1 MNLSEAFK
9 QLDCLNE
16 DVFEVSDKGIEEL
29 KDFRDSDDSDD
40 TIEVIDPEAEN
51 KEEIKDSYV
60 GKIICQCNVCKS
72 LVYFDKDNI
81 QIDEENGTVNA
92 DDECPFCFTNSGYS
106 IVGEVAPYSDY
117 QVEATDEDGNNVD
130 VEVEVDGKKVSTNES
145 MQIKRGKKQVKRF
158 NEGIGA
164 SDFDYF
170 VHVTDELDDFDELY
184 NAMDN
189 AGIGNDWDG
198 DADSGF
204 AFQSVQEARNAVEQL
219 KSIGYNAEYHYD
231 PHEDDYD
238 DMDESYV
245 NESIDLS
252 VTDYEGILKF
262 VTKGVQ
268 VDGKIHRSFGTGDLE
283 IDIIPDD
290 DSINK
295 VISAAES
302 IGFNEVDRVI
312 NDGPMQGDSWVVLTK
327 QSREGRCLLGI
338 VFNAD
343 HDYAFVDAGYDED
356 EDYEYF
362 NESKSIKESIRI
374 KRGKKQVKRF
384 NEGIGASDFNYF
396 VHVTDELDDFDEL
409 YDAMDNAGIGNDWD
423 GDADSGFAFQS
434 AQEARNAVEQLK
446 SIGYNAEYHYD
457 PHEDDYDDMD
467 ESCVNESLENVK
479 LDTGDQEIEIT
490 ARDEKPT
497 LGKDEMIA
505 SLDGDTKAEITSNDD
520 EDSETEEKDEKLS
533 LGKRKNESVRGN
545 KMRKNCSESLDSIKL
560 DDGNQKIEIKTKE
573 KEDLPKDSMMV
584 PPSDDTLEDIL
595 SDEEIDEEPMPEDG
609 DIVDVDV
616 DEVEDESFNRLGES
630 FLKKVYENVKS
641 FRTTSAATNG
651 NTLVLEGLIT
661 FKSGKSKP
669 TTFKFEANKI
679 NSKGKIRFLGEN
691 KDISS
696 GRKSFA
702 LNCKVSKKAIIP
714 ESMTYNYVARG
725 LNESQ
730 RVTGTVR
737 LNESTR
743 IRRR

>member
-29 KDFRDSDDSDD
+29 KDFRDSDYSDD

-92 DDECPFCFTNSGYS
+92 DEECPFCFTNSGYS

-117 QVEATDEDGNNVD
+117 QVEATDEDGNKVD

-145 MQIKRGKKQVKRF
+145 MRIKRGKKQVKRF

-204 AFQSVQEARNAVEQL
+204 AFQSVQEAKNAVEQL

-283 IDIIPDD
+283 IDITPDD

-312 NDGPMQGDSWVVLTK
+312 NDGPTQGDSWVVLTK
-327 QSREGRCLLGI
+327 QSREGKCVLAI
-338 VFNAD
+338 VFNAE
-343 HDYAFVDAGYDED
+343 HDYAFVNAGYDED

-362 NESKSIKESIRI
+362 
-374 KRGKKQVKRF
+374 
-384 NEGIGASDFNYF
+384 
-396 VHVTDELDDFDEL
+396 
-409 YDAMDNAGIGNDWD
+409 
-423 GDADSGFAFQS
+423 
-434 AQEARNAVEQLK
+434 
-446 SIGYNAEYHYD
+446 
-457 PHEDDYDDMD
+457 
-467 ESCVNESLENVK
+467 NESLENVK

-505 SLDGDTKAEITSNDD
+505 PLDGDTETEITSNDD

>member
-29 KDFRDSDDSDD
+29 KDFRNSDNSDD
-40 TIEVIDPEAEN
+40 TIEIIDPEAEN

-117 QVEATDEDGNNVD
+117 QVEATDEDGNKVD
-130 VEVEVDGKKVSTNES
+130 VEVEVDGKKVSNES
-145 MQIKRGKKQVKRF
+145 KPIK
-158 NEGIGA
+158 
-164 SDFDYF
+164 
-170 VHVTDELDDFDELY
+170 
-184 NAMDN
+184 
-189 AGIGNDWDG
+189 
-198 DADSGF
+198 
-204 AFQSVQEARNAVEQL
+204 
-219 KSIGYNAEYHYD
+219 
-231 PHEDDYD
+231 
-238 DMDESYV
+238 
-245 NESIDLS
+245 ESIDLS

-268 VDGKIHRSFGTGDLE
+268 IDGKISRTIGTGDLE
-283 IDIIPDD
+283 ISITPDD

-302 IGFNEVDRVI
+302 IGFNEVDRFI
-312 NDGPMQGDSWVVLTK
+312 DDSPMQGDSWVVLTK
-327 QSREGRCLLGI
+327 QSREGKCVLGI

-343 HDYAFVDAGYDED
+343 HDYAFVRAGYD

-362 NESKSIKESIRI
+362 
-374 KRGKKQVKRF
+374 
-384 NEGIGASDFNYF
+384 
-396 VHVTDELDDFDEL
+396 
-409 YDAMDNAGIGNDWD
+409 
-423 GDADSGFAFQS
+423 
-434 AQEARNAVEQLK
+434 
-446 SIGYNAEYHYD
+446 
-457 PHEDDYDDMD
+457 
-467 ESCVNESLENVK
+467 NESLENVK
-479 LDTGDQEIEIT
+479 LDTGNQEIEIT

-505 SLDGDTKAEITSNDD
+505 SLDGNTEAEITSNDD

-595 SDEEIDEEPMPEDG
+595 SDEESEVEEPVEDEEIDEEPMPEDG

>member
-92 DDECPFCFTNSGYS
+92 DEECPFCFTNSGYS
-106 IVGEVAPYSDY
+106 IVGEVVPYSDY
-117 QVEATDEDGNNVD
+117 QVEATDEDGNKVD

-268 VDGKIHRSFGTGDLE
+268 IDGKISRTIGTGDLE
-283 IDIIPDD
+283 ISITPDD

-302 IGFNEVDRVI
+302 IGFNEVDRFI
-312 NDGPMQGDSWVVLTK
+312 DYGPMQGDSWVVLTK
-327 QSREGRCLLGI
+327 QSREGKCVLGI

-343 HDYAFVDAGYDED
+343 HDYAFVRAGYDED

-362 NESKSIKESIRI
+362 NES
-374 KRGKKQVKRF
+374 
-384 NEGIGASDFNYF
+384 
-396 VHVTDELDDFDEL
+396 L
-409 YDAMDNAGIGNDWD
+409 
-423 GDADSGFAFQS
+423 
-434 AQEARNAVEQLK
+434 
-446 SIGYNAEYHYD
+446 
-457 PHEDDYDDMD
+457 
-467 ESCVNESLENVK
+467 
-479 LDTGDQEIEIT
+479 
-490 ARDEKPT
+490 
-497 LGKDEMIA
+497 
-505 SLDGDTKAEITSNDD
+505 
-520 EDSETEEKDEKLS
+520 EKDEKLS
-533 LGKRKNESVRGN
+533 LKKRKNESVRGN
-545 KMRKNCSESLDSIKL
+545 RMRKNCSESLDSIKL
-560 DDGNQKIEIKTKE
+560 DDGHQEIEIKTKE

-595 SDEEIDEEPMPEDG
+595 SDKESEIEEQDNDEEEDDESMPEDG

>member
-92 DDECPFCFTNSGYS
+92 DEECPFCFTNSGYS

-117 QVEATDEDGNNVD
+117 QVEATDEDGNKVD
-130 VEVEVDGKKVSTNES
+130 VEVEVEVDGKKVS
-145 MQIKRGKKQVKRF
+145 
-158 NEGIGA
+158 
-164 SDFDYF
+164 
-170 VHVTDELDDFDELY
+170 
-184 NAMDN
+184 
-189 AGIGNDWDG
+189 
-198 DADSGF
+198 
-204 AFQSVQEARNAVEQL
+204 
-219 KSIGYNAEYHYD
+219 
-231 PHEDDYD
+231 
-238 DMDESYV
+238 
-245 NESIDLS
+245 
-252 VTDYEGILKF
+252 
-262 VTKGVQ
+262 
-268 VDGKIHRSFGTGDLE
+268 
-283 IDIIPDD
+283 
-290 DSINK
+290 
-295 VISAAES
+295 
-302 IGFNEVDRVI
+302 
-312 NDGPMQGDSWVVLTK
+312 
-327 QSREGRCLLGI
+327 
-338 VFNAD
+338 
-343 HDYAFVDAGYDED
+343 
-356 EDYEYF
+356 

-384 NEGIGASDFNYF
+384 NEGTGASDFYYF

-467 ESCVNESLENVK
+467 ESYVNESIDLSVTDYEGILKFVTKGVQVDGKINRAFGTGDLEIDITPDDDSINKVISAAESIGFNEVDRFIDYGPMQGDSWVVLTKQSREGKCVLGIVFNADHDYAFVRAGYDEDEDYEYFNESLENVK

-505 SLDGDTKAEITSNDD
+505 SLDGDTEAEITSNDD

-595 SDEEIDEEPMPEDG
+595 SDGEIDEEPMPEDG

>member
-92 DDECPFCFTNSGYS
+92 DEECPFCFTNSGYS

-117 QVEATDEDGNNVD
+117 QVEATDEDGNKVD
-130 VEVEVDGKKVSTNES
+130 VEVEVEVDGKKVSNES
-145 MQIKRGKKQVKRF
+145 KPIK
-158 NEGIGA
+158 
-164 SDFDYF
+164 
-170 VHVTDELDDFDELY
+170 
-184 NAMDN
+184 
-189 AGIGNDWDG
+189 
-198 DADSGF
+198 
-204 AFQSVQEARNAVEQL
+204 
-219 KSIGYNAEYHYD
+219 
-231 PHEDDYD
+231 
-238 DMDESYV
+238 
-245 NESIDLS
+245 ESIDLS

-268 VDGKIHRSFGTGDLE
+268 IDGKISRTIGTGDLE
-283 IDIIPDD
+283 ISITPDD

-295 VISAAES
+295 VIGAAES
-302 IGFNEVDRVI
+302 IGFNEVDRFI
-312 NDGPMQGDSWVVLTK
+312 DDSPTQGDSWVVLTK
-327 QSREGRCLLGI
+327 QSREGKCVLAI
-338 VFNAD
+338 VFNAE
-343 HDYAFVDAGYDED
+343 HDYAFVNAGYDED

-362 NESKSIKESIRI
+362 
-374 KRGKKQVKRF
+374 
-384 NEGIGASDFNYF
+384 
-396 VHVTDELDDFDEL
+396 
-409 YDAMDNAGIGNDWD
+409 
-423 GDADSGFAFQS
+423 
-434 AQEARNAVEQLK
+434 
-446 SIGYNAEYHYD
+446 
-457 PHEDDYDDMD
+457 
-467 ESCVNESLENVK
+467 NESLENVK

-490 ARDEKPT
+490 ACDKEPT

-505 SLDGDTKAEITSNDD
+505 PLDDNTEAEITSNDD
-520 EDSETEEKDEKLS
+520 KDSETEEKDEKLS
-533 LGKRKNESVRGN
+533 LGKRKNESIRGN

-595 SDEEIDEEPMPEDG
+595 SDVESEVDEPVEDDEIDEEPMPEDG

-616 DEVEDESFNRLGES
+616 DEVEDESFNRLSES

-641 FRTTSAATNG
+641 YRTTSAATNG

>member
-92 DDECPFCFTNSGYS
+92 DEECPFCFTNSGYS
-106 IVGEVAPYSDY
+106 IVGEVVPYSDY
-117 QVEATDEDGNNVD
+117 QVEATDEDGNKVD

-145 MQIKRGKKQVKRF
+145 MRIKRGKKQVKRF

-268 VDGKIHRSFGTGDLE
+268 VDGKINRALGTGDLE
-283 IDIIPDD
+283 IDITPDD
-290 DSINK
+290 DSINR

-302 IGFNEVDRVI
+302 IGFNEVDRFI
-312 NDGPMQGDSWVVLTK
+312 DYGPMQGDSWVVLTK
-327 QSREGRCLLGI
+327 QSREGKCVLGI

-343 HDYAFVDAGYDED
+343 HDYAFVRAGYDED

-362 NESKSIKESIRI
+362 NES
-374 KRGKKQVKRF
+374 
-384 NEGIGASDFNYF
+384 
-396 VHVTDELDDFDEL
+396 L
-409 YDAMDNAGIGNDWD
+409 
-423 GDADSGFAFQS
+423 
-434 AQEARNAVEQLK
+434 
-446 SIGYNAEYHYD
+446 
-457 PHEDDYDDMD
+457 
-467 ESCVNESLENVK
+467 
-479 LDTGDQEIEIT
+479 
-490 ARDEKPT
+490 
-497 LGKDEMIA
+497 
-505 SLDGDTKAEITSNDD
+505 
-520 EDSETEEKDEKLS
+520 EKDEKLS
-533 LGKRKNESVRGN
+533 LKKRKNESVRGN
-545 KMRKNCSESLDSIKL
+545 RMRKNCSESLDSIKL
-560 DDGNQKIEIKTKE
+560 DDGHQEIEIKTKE

-595 SDEEIDEEPMPEDG
+595 SDEESEVEEPIEDEEIDKEPMPEDG

>member
-117 QVEATDEDGNNVD
+117 QVEATDEDGNKID

-145 MQIKRGKKQVKRF
+145 MRIKRGKKQVKRF

-268 VDGKIHRSFGTGDLE
+268 VDGKINRAFGTGDLE
-283 IDIIPDD
+283 IDITPDD

-327 QSREGRCLLGI
+327 QSREGKCVLGI

-343 HDYAFVDAGYDED
+343 HDYAFVRAGYDED

-362 NESKSIKESIRI
+362 
-374 KRGKKQVKRF
+374 
-384 NEGIGASDFNYF
+384 
-396 VHVTDELDDFDEL
+396 
-409 YDAMDNAGIGNDWD
+409 
-423 GDADSGFAFQS
+423 
-434 AQEARNAVEQLK
+434 
-446 SIGYNAEYHYD
+446 
-457 PHEDDYDDMD
+457 
-467 ESCVNESLENVK
+467 NESLENVK

-505 SLDGDTKAEITSNDD
+505 SLDGDTEAEITSNDD

-661 FKSGKSKP
+661 FKSGKSKS

>member
-92 DDECPFCFTNSGYS
+92 DEECPFCFTNSGYS

-117 QVEATDEDGNNVD
+117 QVEATDEDGNKVD

-145 MQIKRGKKQVKRF
+145 MRIKRGEKQVKRF

-268 VDGKIHRSFGTGDLE
+268 VDGKINRALGTGDLE
-283 IDIIPDD
+283 IDITPDD
-290 DSINK
+290 DSINR

-302 IGFNEVDRVI
+302 IGFNEVDRFI
-312 NDGPMQGDSWVVLTK
+312 DYGPMQGDSWVVLTK
-327 QSREGRCLLGI
+327 QSREGKCVLGI

-343 HDYAFVDAGYDED
+343 HDYAFVRAGYDED

-362 NESKSIKESIRI
+362 NES
-374 KRGKKQVKRF
+374 
-384 NEGIGASDFNYF
+384 
-396 VHVTDELDDFDEL
+396 L
-409 YDAMDNAGIGNDWD
+409 
-423 GDADSGFAFQS
+423 
-434 AQEARNAVEQLK
+434 
-446 SIGYNAEYHYD
+446 
-457 PHEDDYDDMD
+457 
-467 ESCVNESLENVK
+467 
-479 LDTGDQEIEIT
+479 
-490 ARDEKPT
+490 
-497 LGKDEMIA
+497 
-505 SLDGDTKAEITSNDD
+505 
-520 EDSETEEKDEKLS
+520 EKDEKLS
-533 LGKRKNESVRGN
+533 LKKRKNESVRGN
-545 KMRKNCSESLDSIKL
+545 RMRKNCSESLDSIKL
-560 DDGNQKIEIKTKE
+560 DDGHQEIEIKTKE

-595 SDEEIDEEPMPEDG
+595 SDEESEVEEPVEDEEIDKEPMPEDG

>member
-92 DDECPFCFTNSGYS
+92 DEECPFCFTNSGYS

-117 QVEATDEDGNNVD
+117 QVEATDEDGNKVD
-130 VEVEVDGKKVSTNES
+130 VEVEVEVDGKKVSNES
-145 MQIKRGKKQVKRF
+145 
-158 NEGIGA
+158 
-164 SDFDYF
+164 
-170 VHVTDELDDFDELY
+170 
-184 NAMDN
+184 
-189 AGIGNDWDG
+189 
-198 DADSGF
+198 
-204 AFQSVQEARNAVEQL
+204 
-219 KSIGYNAEYHYD
+219 KSIK
-231 PHEDDYD
+231 
-238 DMDESYV
+238 
-245 NESIDLS
+245 ESIDLS

-268 VDGKIHRSFGTGDLE
+268 TDGKISRTIGTGDLE
-283 IDIIPDD
+283 VNITPDD

-302 IGFNEVDRVI
+302 IGFNEVDRFI
-312 NDGPMQGDSWVVLTK
+312 DDSPTQGDSWVVLTK
-327 QSREGRCLLGI
+327 QSREGKCVLAI
-338 VFNAD
+338 VFNAE
-343 HDYAFVDAGYDED
+343 HDYAFVNAGYDED

-362 NESKSIKESIRI
+362 
-374 KRGKKQVKRF
+374 
-384 NEGIGASDFNYF
+384 
-396 VHVTDELDDFDEL
+396 
-409 YDAMDNAGIGNDWD
+409 
-423 GDADSGFAFQS
+423 
-434 AQEARNAVEQLK
+434 
-446 SIGYNAEYHYD
+446 
-457 PHEDDYDDMD
+457 
-467 ESCVNESLENVK
+467 NESLENVK

-505 SLDGDTKAEITSNDD
+505 PLDDDTETEITSNDD

-616 DEVEDESFNRLGES
+616 DEVDDESFNRLGES

>member
-92 DDECPFCFTNSGYS
+92 DEECPFCFTNSGYS

-117 QVEATDEDGNNVD
+117 QVEATDEDGNKVD
-130 VEVEVDGKKVSTNES
+130 VEVEVEVDGKKVSNES
-145 MQIKRGKKQVKRF
+145 KPIK
-158 NEGIGA
+158 
-164 SDFDYF
+164 
-170 VHVTDELDDFDELY
+170 
-184 NAMDN
+184 
-189 AGIGNDWDG
+189 
-198 DADSGF
+198 
-204 AFQSVQEARNAVEQL
+204 
-219 KSIGYNAEYHYD
+219 
-231 PHEDDYD
+231 
-238 DMDESYV
+238 
-245 NESIDLS
+245 ESIDLS

-268 VDGKIHRSFGTGDLE
+268 VDGKIHRSSGTGDLE
-283 IDIIPDD
+283 IDITPDD

-362 NESKSIKESIRI
+362 NES
-374 KRGKKQVKRF
+374 
-384 NEGIGASDFNYF
+384 
-396 VHVTDELDDFDEL
+396 
-409 YDAMDNAGIGNDWD
+409 
-423 GDADSGFAFQS
+423 
-434 AQEARNAVEQLK
+434 
-446 SIGYNAEYHYD
+446 
-457 PHEDDYDDMD
+457 
-467 ESCVNESLENVK
+467 LENVK

-505 SLDGDTKAEITSNDD
+505 PLDGDTETEITSNDD

>member
-92 DDECPFCFTNSGYS
+92 DEECPFCFTNSGYS

-117 QVEATDEDGNNVD
+117 QVEATDEDGNKVD
-130 VEVEVDGKKVSTNES
+130 VEVEVDGKKVSNES
-145 MQIKRGKKQVKRF
+145 KPIK
-158 NEGIGA
+158 
-164 SDFDYF
+164 
-170 VHVTDELDDFDELY
+170 
-184 NAMDN
+184 
-189 AGIGNDWDG
+189 
-198 DADSGF
+198 
-204 AFQSVQEARNAVEQL
+204 
-219 KSIGYNAEYHYD
+219 
-231 PHEDDYD
+231 
-238 DMDESYV
+238 
-245 NESIDLS
+245 ESIDLS

-283 IDIIPDD
+283 IDITPDD

-302 IGFNEVDRVI
+302 IGFKEVDRVI

-343 HDYAFVDAGYDED
+343 HDYAYVDAGYDED

-362 NESKSIKESIRI
+362 
-374 KRGKKQVKRF
+374 
-384 NEGIGASDFNYF
+384 
-396 VHVTDELDDFDEL
+396 
-409 YDAMDNAGIGNDWD
+409 
-423 GDADSGFAFQS
+423 
-434 AQEARNAVEQLK
+434 
-446 SIGYNAEYHYD
+446 
-457 PHEDDYDDMD
+457 
-467 ESCVNESLENVK
+467 NESLENVK

-490 ARDEKPT
+490 ARDNEPT

-505 SLDGDTKAEITSNDD
+505 PLDGDTETEITSNDD

>member
-92 DDECPFCFTNSGYS
+92 DEECPFCFTNSGYS

-117 QVEATDEDGNNVD
+117 QVEATDEDGNKVD
-130 VEVEVDGKKVSTNES
+130 VEVEVEVDGKKVSNES
-145 MQIKRGKKQVKRF
+145 KPIK
-158 NEGIGA
+158 
-164 SDFDYF
+164 
-170 VHVTDELDDFDELY
+170 
-184 NAMDN
+184 
-189 AGIGNDWDG
+189 
-198 DADSGF
+198 
-204 AFQSVQEARNAVEQL
+204 
-219 KSIGYNAEYHYD
+219 
-231 PHEDDYD
+231 
-238 DMDESYV
+238 
-245 NESIDLS
+245 ESIDLS

-283 IDIIPDD
+283 IDITPDD

-343 HDYAFVDAGYDED
+343 HDYAFVDAGYEED

-362 NESKSIKESIRI
+362 
-374 KRGKKQVKRF
+374 
-384 NEGIGASDFNYF
+384 
-396 VHVTDELDDFDEL
+396 
-409 YDAMDNAGIGNDWD
+409 
-423 GDADSGFAFQS
+423 
-434 AQEARNAVEQLK
+434 
-446 SIGYNAEYHYD
+446 
-457 PHEDDYDDMD
+457 
-467 ESCVNESLENVK
+467 NESLENVK

-490 ARDEKPT
+490 ARDNEPT

-505 SLDGDTKAEITSNDD
+505 PLDGDTETEITSNDD

-595 SDEEIDEEPMPEDG
+595 SDEESEVEEPVEDEEIDEEPMPEDG

-702 LNCKVSKKAIIP
+702 LNCKVFKKAIIP

>member
-81 QIDEENGTVNA
+81 QIDEENSTVNA
-92 DDECPFCFTNSGYS
+92 DKECPFCFTNSGYS

-117 QVEATDEDGNNVD
+117 QVEATDEDGNKVD
-130 VEVEVDGKKVSTNES
+130 VEVEVDGKKVSNES
-145 MQIKRGKKQVKRF
+145 KPIK
-158 NEGIGA
+158 
-164 SDFDYF
+164 
-170 VHVTDELDDFDELY
+170 
-184 NAMDN
+184 
-189 AGIGNDWDG
+189 
-198 DADSGF
+198 
-204 AFQSVQEARNAVEQL
+204 
-219 KSIGYNAEYHYD
+219 
-231 PHEDDYD
+231 
-238 DMDESYV
+238 
-245 NESIDLS
+245 ESIDLS

-268 VDGKIHRSFGTGDLE
+268 VDGKIHRSLGTGDLE
-283 IDIIPDD
+283 IDITPDD

-362 NESKSIKESIRI
+362 NES
-374 KRGKKQVKRF
+374 
-384 NEGIGASDFNYF
+384 
-396 VHVTDELDDFDEL
+396 
-409 YDAMDNAGIGNDWD
+409 
-423 GDADSGFAFQS
+423 
-434 AQEARNAVEQLK
+434 
-446 SIGYNAEYHYD
+446 
-457 PHEDDYDDMD
+457 
-467 ESCVNESLENVK
+467 LENVK
-479 LDTGDQEIEIT
+479 LDTGDQEI
-490 ARDEKPT
+490 
-497 LGKDEMIA
+497 
-505 SLDGDTKAEITSNDD
+505 EITSNDD

-533 LGKRKNESVRGN
+533 LGKRKNESIRGN
-545 KMRKNCSESLDSIKL
+545 RMRKNCSESLDSIKL
-560 DDGNQKIEIKTKE
+560 DDGNQEIEIKTKE

-595 SDEEIDEEPMPEDG
+595 SDKESEIEEQDNDEEVDDESMPEDG

-630 FLKKVYENVKS
+630 FLKKVYGNVKS

-702 LNCKVSKKAIIP
+702 LNCKVSRKAIIP

>member
-81 QIDEENGTVNA
+81 QIDEENSTVNA
-92 DDECPFCFTNSGYS
+92 DKECPFCFTNSGYS

-117 QVEATDEDGNNVD
+117 QVEATDEDGNKVD
-130 VEVEVDGKKVSTNES
+130 VEVTVDGRDIPQDRET
-145 MQIKRGKKQVKRF
+145 
-158 NEGIGA
+158 
-164 SDFDYF
+164 
-170 VHVTDELDDFDELY
+170 L
-184 NAMDN
+184 
-189 AGIGNDWDG
+189 
-198 DADSGF
+198 
-204 AFQSVQEARNAVEQL
+204 
-219 KSIGYNAEYHYD
+219 NAE
-231 PHEDDYD
+231 DD
-238 DMDESYV
+238 
-245 NESIDLS
+245 
-252 VTDYEGILKF
+252 
-262 VTKGVQ
+262 
-268 VDGKIHRSFGTGDLE
+268 DLE
-283 IDIIPDD
+283 
-290 DSINK
+290 
-295 VISAAES
+295 AA
-302 IGFNEVDRVI
+302 G
-312 NDGPMQGDSWVVLTK
+312 
-327 QSREGRCLLGI
+327 
-338 VFNAD
+338 
-343 HDYAFVDAGYDED
+343 
-356 EDYEYF
+356 
-362 NESKSIKESIRI
+362 
-374 KRGKKQVKRF
+374 
-384 NEGIGASDFNYF
+384 
-396 VHVTDELDDFDEL
+396 
-409 YDAMDNAGIGNDWD
+409 
-423 GDADSGFAFQS
+423 
-434 AQEARNAVEQLK
+434 VE
-446 SIGYNAEYHYD
+446 E
-457 PHEDDYDDMD
+457 
-467 ESCVNESLENVK
+467 
-479 LDTGDQEIEIT
+479 
-490 ARDEKPT
+490 
-497 LGKDEMIA
+497 
-505 SLDGDTKAEITSNDD
+505 NDD
-520 EDSETEEKDEKLS
+520 DSETEEKDEKLS

-595 SDEEIDEEPMPEDG
+595 SDEESEVEEPVEDG

-616 DEVEDESFNRLGES
+616 DEVDDESFNRLSES

>member
-92 DDECPFCFTNSGYS
+92 DEECPFCFTNSGYS

-117 QVEATDEDGNNVD
+117 QVEATDEDGNKVD
-130 VEVEVDGKKVSTNES
+130 VEVEVDGKKVS
-145 MQIKRGKKQVKRF
+145 
-158 NEGIGA
+158 
-164 SDFDYF
+164 
-170 VHVTDELDDFDELY
+170 
-184 NAMDN
+184 
-189 AGIGNDWDG
+189 
-198 DADSGF
+198 
-204 AFQSVQEARNAVEQL
+204 
-219 KSIGYNAEYHYD
+219 
-231 PHEDDYD
+231 
-238 DMDESYV
+238 
-245 NESIDLS
+245 
-252 VTDYEGILKF
+252 
-262 VTKGVQ
+262 
-268 VDGKIHRSFGTGDLE
+268 
-283 IDIIPDD
+283 
-290 DSINK
+290 
-295 VISAAES
+295 
-302 IGFNEVDRVI
+302 
-312 NDGPMQGDSWVVLTK
+312 
-327 QSREGRCLLGI
+327 
-338 VFNAD
+338 
-343 HDYAFVDAGYDED
+343 
-356 EDYEYF
+356 
-362 NESKSIKESIRI
+362 NESKPVKESIRI

-434 AQEARNAVEQLK
+434 AKEARNAVEQLK
-446 SIGYNAEYHYD
+446 SIGYNAEYYYD
-457 PHEDDYDDMD
+457 PHEDDDDDMD
-467 ESCVNESLENVK
+467 ESYVKESIDLSVTDYEGILKFVTKGVQIDGKISRTIGTGDLEISITPDDDSINKVISAAESIGFNEVDRFIDDSPTQGDSWVVLTKQSREGKCVLAIVFNAEHDYAFVNAGYDEDEDYEYFNESLENVK

-490 ARDEKPT
+490 AHDNEPT

-505 SLDGDTKAEITSNDD
+505 PLDGDTETEITSNDD

>member
-92 DDECPFCFTNSGYS
+92 DEECPFCFTNSGYS

-117 QVEATDEDGNNVD
+117 QVEATDEDGNKVD
-130 VEVEVDGKKVSTNES
+130 VEVEVDGKKVSNES
-145 MQIKRGKKQVKRF
+145 
-158 NEGIGA
+158 
-164 SDFDYF
+164 
-170 VHVTDELDDFDELY
+170 
-184 NAMDN
+184 
-189 AGIGNDWDG
+189 
-198 DADSGF
+198 
-204 AFQSVQEARNAVEQL
+204 
-219 KSIGYNAEYHYD
+219 KSIK
-231 PHEDDYD
+231 
-238 DMDESYV
+238 
-245 NESIDLS
+245 ESIDLS

-283 IDIIPDD
+283 IDITPDD

-343 HDYAFVDAGYDED
+343 HDYAFVNAGYDED

-384 NEGIGASDFNYF
+384 NEGTGASNFNYF

-467 ESCVNESLENVK
+467 ESCVNESLKNVK

-490 ARDEKPT
+490 
-497 LGKDEMIA
+497 
-505 SLDGDTKAEITSNDD
+505 SNDD
-520 EDSETEEKDEKLS
+520 DDSEIEEKDEKLS
-533 LGKRKNESVRGN
+533 LGKRKNESIRGN

-595 SDEEIDEEPMPEDG
+595 SDEESEVEEPVEDDEIDEEPMPEDG

-616 DEVEDESFNRLGES
+616 DEVEDESFNRLSES

>member
-92 DDECPFCFTNSGYS
+92 DEECPFCFTNSGYS
-106 IVGEVAPYSDY
+106 IVGEVVPYSDY
-117 QVEATDEDGNNVD
+117 QVEATDEDGNKVD

-145 MQIKRGKKQVKRF
+145 MRIKRGKKQVKRF

-268 VDGKIHRSFGTGDLE
+268 IDGKISRTIGTGDLE
-283 IDIIPDD
+283 IDITPDD

-302 IGFNEVDRVI
+302 IGFNEVDRFI
-312 NDGPMQGDSWVVLTK
+312 DDGPMQGDSWVVLTK
-327 QSREGRCLLGI
+327 QSREGKCVLGI

-343 HDYAFVDAGYDED
+343 HDYAFVRAGYDED

-362 NESKSIKESIRI
+362 NES
-374 KRGKKQVKRF
+374 
-384 NEGIGASDFNYF
+384 
-396 VHVTDELDDFDEL
+396 L
-409 YDAMDNAGIGNDWD
+409 
-423 GDADSGFAFQS
+423 
-434 AQEARNAVEQLK
+434 
-446 SIGYNAEYHYD
+446 
-457 PHEDDYDDMD
+457 
-467 ESCVNESLENVK
+467 
-479 LDTGDQEIEIT
+479 
-490 ARDEKPT
+490 
-497 LGKDEMIA
+497 
-505 SLDGDTKAEITSNDD
+505 
-520 EDSETEEKDEKLS
+520 EKDEKLS
-533 LGKRKNESVRGN
+533 LKKRKNESVRGN
-545 KMRKNCSESLDSIKL
+545 RMRKNCSESLDSIKL
-560 DDGNQKIEIKTKE
+560 DDGHQEIEIKTKE

-595 SDEEIDEEPMPEDG
+595 SDEESEVEEPVEDEEIDKEPMPEDG

>member
-16 DVFEVSDKGIEEL
+16 DVFEVSDKGIEKL

-72 LVYFDKDNI
+72 LVYFNKDNI

-92 DDECPFCFTNSGYS
+92 DEECPFCFTNSGYS

-117 QVEATDEDGNNVD
+117 QVKATDEDGNKVD
-130 VEVEVDGKKVSTNES
+130 VEVEVDGKKVSNES
-145 MQIKRGKKQVKRF
+145 
-158 NEGIGA
+158 
-164 SDFDYF
+164 
-170 VHVTDELDDFDELY
+170 
-184 NAMDN
+184 
-189 AGIGNDWDG
+189 
-198 DADSGF
+198 
-204 AFQSVQEARNAVEQL
+204 
-219 KSIGYNAEYHYD
+219 KSIK
-231 PHEDDYD
+231 
-238 DMDESYV
+238 ESV
-245 NESIDLS
+245 DLS

-268 VDGKIHRSFGTGDLE
+268 IDGKINRTIGTGDLE
-283 IDIIPDD
+283 IDITPDD

-343 HDYAFVDAGYDED
+343 HDYAYVDAGYDED

-362 NESKSIKESIRI
+362 
-374 KRGKKQVKRF
+374 
-384 NEGIGASDFNYF
+384 
-396 VHVTDELDDFDEL
+396 
-409 YDAMDNAGIGNDWD
+409 
-423 GDADSGFAFQS
+423 
-434 AQEARNAVEQLK
+434 
-446 SIGYNAEYHYD
+446 
-457 PHEDDYDDMD
+457 
-467 ESCVNESLENVK
+467 NESLENVK

-490 ARDEKPT
+490 ARDNEPT

-505 SLDGDTKAEITSNDD
+505 PLDGDTETEITSNDD

-533 LGKRKNESVRGN
+533 LGKRKNESIRGN
-545 KMRKNCSESLDSIKL
+545 KMRKNCSESFDSIKL

-595 SDEEIDEEPMPEDG
+595 SDEESEVEEPVEDGEIDKEPMPEDG

-616 DEVEDESFNRLGES
+616 DEVEDESFNRLSES

-725 LNESQ
+725 LYESQ

>member
-81 QIDEENGTVNA
+81 KIDEENGTVNA
-92 DDECPFCFTNSGYS
+92 DEECPFCFTNSGYS
-106 IVGEVAPYSDY
+106 IVGEVVPYSDY
-117 QVEATDEDGNNVD
+117 QVEATDEDGNKVD
-130 VEVEVDGKKVSTNES
+130 VEVTVDG
-145 MQIKRGKKQVKRF
+145 R
-158 NEGIGA
+158 
-164 SDFDYF
+164 
-170 VHVTDELDDFDELY
+170 
-184 NAMDN
+184 
-189 AGIGNDWDG
+189 
-198 DADSGF
+198 
-204 AFQSVQEARNAVEQL
+204 
-219 KSIGYNAEYHYD
+219 
-231 PHEDDYD
+231 
-238 DMDESYV
+238 
-245 NESIDLS
+245 
-252 VTDYEGILKF
+252 
-262 VTKGVQ
+262 
-268 VDGKIHRSFGTGDLE
+268 
-283 IDIIPDD
+283 DIPQD
-290 DSINK
+290 
-295 VISAAES
+295 
-302 IGFNEVDRVI
+302 
-312 NDGPMQGDSWVVLTK
+312 
-327 QSREGRCLLGI
+327 
-338 VFNAD
+338 
-343 HDYAFVDAGYDED
+343 
-356 EDYEYF
+356 
-362 NESKSIKESIRI
+362 KE
-374 KRGKKQVKRF
+374 
-384 NEGIGASDFNYF
+384 
-396 VHVTDELDDFDEL
+396 
-409 YDAMDNAGIGNDWD
+409 
-423 GDADSGFAFQS
+423 
-434 AQEARNAVEQLK
+434 
-446 SIGYNAEYHYD
+446 
-457 PHEDDYDDMD
+457 
-467 ESCVNESLENVK
+467 
-479 LDTGDQEIEIT
+479 
-490 ARDEKPT
+490 T
-497 LGKDEMIA
+497 L
-505 SLDGDTKAEITSNDD
+505 
-520 EDSETEEKDEKLS
+520 EKDEKLS
-533 LGKRKNESVRGN
+533 LKKRKNESVRGN
-545 KMRKNCSESLDSIKL
+545 RMRKNCSESLDSIKL
-560 DDGNQKIEIKTKE
+560 DDGHQEIEIKTKE

-595 SDEEIDEEPMPEDG
+595 SDKESEIEEHDNDEEEDDESMPEDG

-630 FLKKVYENVKS
+630 FLKKVYGNVKS

-702 LNCKVSKKAIIP
+702 LNCKVSRKSIIP

-725 LNESQ
+725 LSESQ

>member
-92 DDECPFCFTNSGYS
+92 DEECPFCFTNSGYS

-117 QVEATDEDGNNVD
+117 QVEATDEDGNKVD

-145 MQIKRGKKQVKRF
+145 MRIKRGKKQVKRF

-268 VDGKIHRSFGTGDLE
+268 VDGKISRALGTGDLE
-283 IDIIPDD
+283 IDITPDD

-295 VISAAES
+295 VISVAES
-302 IGFNEVDRVI
+302 IGFNEVDRFI
-312 NDGPMQGDSWVVLTK
+312 DYGPMQGDSWVVLTK
-327 QSREGRCLLGI
+327 QSREGKCVLGI

-343 HDYAFVDAGYDED
+343 HDYAFVRAGYDED

-362 NESKSIKESIRI
+362 
-374 KRGKKQVKRF
+374 
-384 NEGIGASDFNYF
+384 
-396 VHVTDELDDFDEL
+396 
-409 YDAMDNAGIGNDWD
+409 
-423 GDADSGFAFQS
+423 
-434 AQEARNAVEQLK
+434 
-446 SIGYNAEYHYD
+446 
-457 PHEDDYDDMD
+457 
-467 ESCVNESLENVK
+467 NESLENVK

-505 SLDGDTKAEITSNDD
+505 SLDGDTETEITSNDD

>member
-29 KDFRDSDDSDD
+29 KDFRDSDYSDD

-92 DDECPFCFTNSGYS
+92 DEECPFCFTNSGYS

-117 QVEATDEDGNNVD
+117 QVEATDEDGNKVD

-145 MQIKRGKKQVKRF
+145 MRIKRGKKQVKRF

-204 AFQSVQEARNAVEQL
+204 AFQSVQEA
-219 KSIGYNAEYHYD
+219 K
-231 PHEDDYD
+231 
-238 DMDESYV
+238 
-245 NESIDLS
+245 
-252 VTDYEGILKF
+252 
-262 VTKGVQ
+262 
-268 VDGKIHRSFGTGDLE
+268 
-283 IDIIPDD
+283 
-290 DSINK
+290 
-295 VISAAES
+295 
-302 IGFNEVDRVI
+302 
-312 NDGPMQGDSWVVLTK
+312 
-327 QSREGRCLLGI
+327 
-338 VFNAD
+338 
-343 HDYAFVDAGYDED
+343 
-356 EDYEYF
+356 
-362 NESKSIKESIRI
+362 
-374 KRGKKQVKRF
+374 
-384 NEGIGASDFNYF
+384 
-396 VHVTDELDDFDEL
+396 
-409 YDAMDNAGIGNDWD
+409 
-423 GDADSGFAFQS
+423 
-434 AQEARNAVEQLK
+434 NAVEQLK

-479 LDTGDQEIEIT
+479 LDTGDQEIEISGLDWADESCRT
-490 ARDEKPT
+490 EADVIKSVKNTFGRNAKVTVETMSGPGAGWPTIAVKTNLDDLVSGMREYCGGDDDCARELLSDYIDNS
-497 LGKDEMIA
+497 LLA
-505 SLDGDTKAEITSNDD
+505 SYFDD
-520 EDSETEEKDEKLS
+520 EDSETKEKDEKLS

-560 DDGNQKIEIKTKE
+560 DDGNQEIEIKTKE

-595 SDEEIDEEPMPEDG
+595 SDKESEVEEPVEDEEIDEEPMPEDG

>member
-92 DDECPFCFTNSGYS
+92 DEECPFCFTNSGYS

-117 QVEATDEDGNNVD
+117 QVEATDEDGNKVD
-130 VEVEVDGKKVSTNES
+130 VEVEVDGKKVSNKSKPIKESTNLS
-145 MQIKRGKKQVKRF
+145 
-158 NEGIGA
+158 
-164 SDFDYF
+164 
-170 VHVTDELDDFDELY
+170 VTDYKVFSLKMDVAVPGDKSLREFGVGSTDPRNPLY
-184 NAMDN
+184 NAISKALESVGLEM
-189 AGIGNDWDG
+189 AGDYIDSEGDVTDVYKYNDYEFFNE
-198 DADSGF
+198 S
-204 AFQSVQEARNAVEQL
+204 
-219 KSIGYNAEYHYD
+219 KSIK
-231 PHEDDYD
+231 
-238 DMDESYV
+238 EST
-245 NESIDLS
+245 NLS

-283 IDIIPDD
+283 IDITPDD

-312 NDGPMQGDSWVVLTK
+312 NDEPMQGDSWVVLTK

-362 NESKSIKESIRI
+362 NESKSIKESTRI

-384 NEGIGASDFNYF
+384 NEGTGASDFYYF

-490 ARDEKPT
+490 
-497 LGKDEMIA
+497 
-505 SLDGDTKAEITSNDD
+505 SNDD
-520 EDSETEEKDEKLS
+520 DDSEIEEKDEKLS
-533 LGKRKNESVRGN
+533 LGKRKNESIRGN

-595 SDEEIDEEPMPEDG
+595 SDEESEVEEPVEDDEIDEEPMPKDG

-616 DEVEDESFNRLGES
+616 DEVEDESFNRLSES
-630 FLKKVYENVKS
+630 FLKKVYGNVKS

>member
-29 KDFRDSDDSDD
+29 KDFRDSDNSDD

-92 DDECPFCFTNSGYS
+92 DEECPFCFTNSGYS

-117 QVEATDEDGNNVD
+117 QVEATDEDGNKVD

-268 VDGKIHRSFGTGDLE
+268 VDGKISRTIGTGDLE
-283 IDIIPDD
+283 ISITPDD

-302 IGFNEVDRVI
+302 IGFNEVDRFI
-312 NDGPMQGDSWVVLTK
+312 DYGPMQGDSWVVLTK
-327 QSREGRCLLGI
+327 QSREGKCVLGI

-343 HDYAFVDAGYDED
+343 HDYAFVRAGYDED

-362 NESKSIKESIRI
+362 NES
-374 KRGKKQVKRF
+374 
-384 NEGIGASDFNYF
+384 
-396 VHVTDELDDFDEL
+396 L
-409 YDAMDNAGIGNDWD
+409 
-423 GDADSGFAFQS
+423 
-434 AQEARNAVEQLK
+434 
-446 SIGYNAEYHYD
+446 
-457 PHEDDYDDMD
+457 
-467 ESCVNESLENVK
+467 
-479 LDTGDQEIEIT
+479 
-490 ARDEKPT
+490 
-497 LGKDEMIA
+497 
-505 SLDGDTKAEITSNDD
+505 
-520 EDSETEEKDEKLS
+520 EKDEKLS
-533 LGKRKNESVRGN
+533 LKKRKNESVRGN
-545 KMRKNCSESLDSIKL
+545 RMRKNCSESLDSIKL
-560 DDGNQKIEIKTKE
+560 DDGHQEIEIKTKE

-595 SDEEIDEEPMPEDG
+595 SDKESEIEEQDNDEEEDDESMPEDG

>member
-92 DDECPFCFTNSGYS
+92 DEECPFCFTNSGYS

-117 QVEATDEDGNNVD
+117 QVEATDEDGNKVD
-130 VEVEVDGKKVSTNES
+130 VEVEVEVDGKKVSNES
-145 MQIKRGKKQVKRF
+145 KPIK
-158 NEGIGA
+158 
-164 SDFDYF
+164 
-170 VHVTDELDDFDELY
+170 
-184 NAMDN
+184 
-189 AGIGNDWDG
+189 
-198 DADSGF
+198 
-204 AFQSVQEARNAVEQL
+204 
-219 KSIGYNAEYHYD
+219 
-231 PHEDDYD
+231 
-238 DMDESYV
+238 
-245 NESIDLS
+245 ESIDLS

-283 IDIIPDD
+283 IDITPDD

-362 NESKSIKESIRI
+362 NES
-374 KRGKKQVKRF
+374 
-384 NEGIGASDFNYF
+384 
-396 VHVTDELDDFDEL
+396 
-409 YDAMDNAGIGNDWD
+409 
-423 GDADSGFAFQS
+423 
-434 AQEARNAVEQLK
+434 
-446 SIGYNAEYHYD
+446 
-457 PHEDDYDDMD
+457 
-467 ESCVNESLENVK
+467 LENVK

-490 ARDEKPT
+490 ARDNEPT

-505 SLDGDTKAEITSNDD
+505 PLDGDTETEITSNDD

-616 DEVEDESFNRLGES
+616 DEVEGESFNRLGES

>member
-92 DDECPFCFTNSGYS
+92 DEECPFCFTNSGYS

-117 QVEATDEDGNNVD
+117 QVEATDEDGNKVD
-130 VEVEVDGKKVSTNES
+130 VEVEVEVDGKKVSNES
-145 MQIKRGKKQVKRF
+145 KPIK
-158 NEGIGA
+158 
-164 SDFDYF
+164 
-170 VHVTDELDDFDELY
+170 
-184 NAMDN
+184 
-189 AGIGNDWDG
+189 
-198 DADSGF
+198 
-204 AFQSVQEARNAVEQL
+204 
-219 KSIGYNAEYHYD
+219 
-231 PHEDDYD
+231 
-238 DMDESYV
+238 
-245 NESIDLS
+245 ESIDLS

-283 IDIIPDD
+283 IDITPDD

-312 NDGPMQGDSWVVLTK
+312 NDDPMQGDSWVVLTK

-362 NESKSIKESIRI
+362 NES
-374 KRGKKQVKRF
+374 
-384 NEGIGASDFNYF
+384 
-396 VHVTDELDDFDEL
+396 
-409 YDAMDNAGIGNDWD
+409 
-423 GDADSGFAFQS
+423 
-434 AQEARNAVEQLK
+434 
-446 SIGYNAEYHYD
+446 
-457 PHEDDYDDMD
+457 
-467 ESCVNESLENVK
+467 LENVK

-490 ARDEKPT
+490 AHDNEPT

-505 SLDGDTKAEITSNDD
+505 PLDGDTETEITSNDD

>member
-29 KDFRDSDDSDD
+29 KDFRDSDDSDN

-60 GKIICQCNVCKS
+60 GKIICRCNVCKS

-81 QIDEENGTVNA
+81 QIDEENSTVSA
-92 DDECPFCFTNSGYS
+92 DEECPFCFTNSGYS

-117 QVEATDEDGNNVD
+117 QVEATDEDGNKVD
-130 VEVEVDGKKVSTNES
+130 VEVTVDGRDIPQGEETP
-145 MQIKRGKKQVKRF
+145 
-158 NEGIGA
+158 
-164 SDFDYF
+164 
-170 VHVTDELDDFDELY
+170 
-184 NAMDN
+184 
-189 AGIGNDWDG
+189 
-198 DADSGF
+198 
-204 AFQSVQEARNAVEQL
+204 
-219 KSIGYNAEYHYD
+219 NAE
-231 PHEDDYD
+231 DD
-238 DMDESYV
+238 
-245 NESIDLS
+245 N
-252 VTDYEGILKF
+252 
-262 VTKGVQ
+262 
-268 VDGKIHRSFGTGDLE
+268 DLE
-283 IDIIPDD
+283 AI
-290 DSINK
+290 
-295 VISAAES
+295 
-302 IGFNEVDRVI
+302 EV
-312 NDGPMQGDSWVVLTK
+312 
-327 QSREGRCLLGI
+327 E
-338 VFNAD
+338 
-343 HDYAFVDAGYDED
+343 E
-356 EDYEYF
+356 
-362 NESKSIKESIRI
+362 
-374 KRGKKQVKRF
+374 
-384 NEGIGASDFNYF
+384 
-396 VHVTDELDDFDEL
+396 
-409 YDAMDNAGIGNDWD
+409 
-423 GDADSGFAFQS
+423 
-434 AQEARNAVEQLK
+434 
-446 SIGYNAEYHYD
+446 
-457 PHEDDYDDMD
+457 
-467 ESCVNESLENVK
+467 
-479 LDTGDQEIEIT
+479 
-490 ARDEKPT
+490 
-497 LGKDEMIA
+497 
-505 SLDGDTKAEITSNDD
+505 NDD
-520 EDSETEEKDEKLS
+520 DSETEKSVEKDEKLS
-533 LGKRKNESVRGN
+533 LSKRKNESVRGN
-545 KMRKNCSESLDSIKL
+545 RMRKDCSESLDSIKL
-560 DDGNQKIEIKTKE
+560 DDGNQEIEIKTKE
-573 KEDLPKDSMMV
+573 KEDLSKDSMMV

-595 SDEEIDEEPMPEDG
+595 SDEESEIEEPDEESEVKNPVEDEEIDEEPMPEDG

-661 FKSGKSKP
+661 FKSGKSKS

>member
-92 DDECPFCFTNSGYS
+92 DEECPFCFTNSGYS

-117 QVEATDEDGNNVD
+117 QVEATDEDGNKVD

-268 VDGKIHRSFGTGDLE
+268 VDGKISRTIGTGDLE
-283 IDIIPDD
+283 ISITPDD

-302 IGFNEVDRVI
+302 IGFNEVDRFI
-312 NDGPMQGDSWVVLTK
+312 DYGPMQGDSWVVLTK
-327 QSREGRCLLGI
+327 QSREGKCVLGI

-343 HDYAFVDAGYDED
+343 HDYAFVRAGYDED

-362 NESKSIKESIRI
+362 NES
-374 KRGKKQVKRF
+374 
-384 NEGIGASDFNYF
+384 
-396 VHVTDELDDFDEL
+396 L
-409 YDAMDNAGIGNDWD
+409 
-423 GDADSGFAFQS
+423 
-434 AQEARNAVEQLK
+434 
-446 SIGYNAEYHYD
+446 
-457 PHEDDYDDMD
+457 
-467 ESCVNESLENVK
+467 
-479 LDTGDQEIEIT
+479 
-490 ARDEKPT
+490 
-497 LGKDEMIA
+497 
-505 SLDGDTKAEITSNDD
+505 
-520 EDSETEEKDEKLS
+520 EKDEKLS
-533 LGKRKNESVRGN
+533 LKKRKNESVRGN
-545 KMRKNCSESLDSIKL
+545 RMRKNCSESLDSIKL
-560 DDGNQKIEIKTKE
+560 DDGHQEIEIKTKE

-595 SDEEIDEEPMPEDG
+595 SDKESEIEEQDNDEEEDDESMPEDG

>member
-1 MNLSEAFK
+1 M
-9 QLDCLNE
+9 
-16 DVFEVSDKGIEEL
+16 
-29 KDFRDSDDSDD
+29 
-40 TIEVIDPEAEN
+40 
-51 KEEIKDSYV
+51 
-60 GKIICQCNVCKS
+60 
-72 LVYFDKDNI
+72 
-81 QIDEENGTVNA
+81 
-92 DDECPFCFTNSGYS
+92 
-106 IVGEVAPYSDY
+106 
-117 QVEATDEDGNNVD
+117 
-130 VEVEVDGKKVSTNES
+130 
-145 MQIKRGKKQVKRF
+145 
-158 NEGIGA
+158 
-164 SDFDYF
+164 
-170 VHVTDELDDFDELY
+170 
-184 NAMDN
+184 
-189 AGIGNDWDG
+189 
-198 DADSGF
+198 
-204 AFQSVQEARNAVEQL
+204 
-219 KSIGYNAEYHYD
+219 
-231 PHEDDYD
+231 
-238 DMDESYV
+238 
-245 NESIDLS
+245 
-252 VTDYEGILKF
+252 
-262 VTKGVQ
+262 
-268 VDGKIHRSFGTGDLE
+268 
-283 IDIIPDD
+283 
-290 DSINK
+290 
-295 VISAAES
+295 
-302 IGFNEVDRVI
+302 
-312 NDGPMQGDSWVVLTK
+312 
-327 QSREGRCLLGI
+327 
-338 VFNAD
+338 
-343 HDYAFVDAGYDED
+343 
-356 EDYEYF
+356 
-362 NESKSIKESIRI
+362 
-374 KRGKKQVKRF
+374 
-384 NEGIGASDFNYF
+384 
-396 VHVTDELDDFDEL
+396 HVTDELDDFDEL

-505 SLDGDTKAEITSNDD
+505 SLDGDTEAEITSNDD

-595 SDEEIDEEPMPEDG
+595 SDEESEVEEPVEDEEIDEEPMPEDG

>member
-92 DDECPFCFTNSGYS
+92 DEECPFCFTNSGYS

-117 QVEATDEDGNNVD
+117 QVEATDEDGNKVD
-130 VEVEVDGKKVSTNES
+130 VEVEVEVDGKKVSNES
-145 MQIKRGKKQVKRF
+145 KPIK
-158 NEGIGA
+158 
-164 SDFDYF
+164 
-170 VHVTDELDDFDELY
+170 
-184 NAMDN
+184 
-189 AGIGNDWDG
+189 
-198 DADSGF
+198 
-204 AFQSVQEARNAVEQL
+204 
-219 KSIGYNAEYHYD
+219 
-231 PHEDDYD
+231 ED
-238 DMDESYV
+238 V
-245 NESIDLS
+245 DLS

-283 IDIIPDD
+283 IDITPDD

-362 NESKSIKESIRI
+362 NES
-374 KRGKKQVKRF
+374 
-384 NEGIGASDFNYF
+384 
-396 VHVTDELDDFDEL
+396 
-409 YDAMDNAGIGNDWD
+409 
-423 GDADSGFAFQS
+423 
-434 AQEARNAVEQLK
+434 
-446 SIGYNAEYHYD
+446 
-457 PHEDDYDDMD
+457 
-467 ESCVNESLENVK
+467 LENVK

-490 ARDEKPT
+490 ARDNEPT

-505 SLDGDTKAEITSNDD
+505 PLDGDTETEITSNDD

>member
-92 DDECPFCFTNSGYS
+92 DEECPFCFTNSGYS

-117 QVEATDEDGNNVD
+117 QVEATDEDGNKVD
-130 VEVEVDGKKVSTNES
+130 VEVEVDGKKVSNES
-145 MQIKRGKKQVKRF
+145 
-158 NEGIGA
+158 
-164 SDFDYF
+164 
-170 VHVTDELDDFDELY
+170 
-184 NAMDN
+184 
-189 AGIGNDWDG
+189 
-198 DADSGF
+198 
-204 AFQSVQEARNAVEQL
+204 
-219 KSIGYNAEYHYD
+219 KSIK
-231 PHEDDYD
+231 
-238 DMDESYV
+238 
-245 NESIDLS
+245 ESIDLS

-268 VDGKIHRSFGTGDLE
+268 IDGKISRTIGTGDLE
-283 IDIIPDD
+283 ISITPDD

-302 IGFNEVDRVI
+302 IGFNEVDRFI
-312 NDGPMQGDSWVVLTK
+312 DDSPTQGDSWVVLTK
-327 QSREGRCLLGI
+327 QSREGKCVLAI
-338 VFNAD
+338 VFNAE
-343 HDYAFVDAGYDED
+343 HDYAFVNAGYDED

-396 VHVTDELDDFDEL
+396 VHITDELDDFDEL

-490 ARDEKPT
+490 
-497 LGKDEMIA
+497 
-505 SLDGDTKAEITSNDD
+505 SNDD
-520 EDSETEEKDEKLS
+520 DDSEIEEKDEKLS
-533 LGKRKNESVRGN
+533 LGKRKNESIRGN

-595 SDEEIDEEPMPEDG
+595 SDEESEVEEPVEDDEIDEEPMPEDG

-616 DEVEDESFNRLGES
+616 DEVEDESFNRLSES

>member
-92 DDECPFCFTNSGYS
+92 DEECPFCFTNSGYS

-117 QVEATDEDGNNVD
+117 QVEATDEDGNKVD
-130 VEVEVDGKKVSTNES
+130 VEVEVDGKKVSNES
-145 MQIKRGKKQVKRF
+145 KPIK
-158 NEGIGA
+158 E
-164 SDFDYF
+164 
-170 VHVTDELDDFDELY
+170 
-184 NAMDN
+184 
-189 AGIGNDWDG
+189 
-198 DADSGF
+198 
-204 AFQSVQEARNAVEQL
+204 SV
-219 KSIGYNAEYHYD
+219 
-231 PHEDDYD
+231 
-238 DMDESYV
+238 
-245 NESIDLS
+245 DLS

-268 VDGKIHRSFGTGDLE
+268 IDGKISRTIGTGDLE
-283 IDIIPDD
+283 ISITPDD

-302 IGFNEVDRVI
+302 IGFNEADRFI
-312 NDGPMQGDSWVVLTK
+312 DYGPMQGDSWVVLTK
-327 QSREGRCLLGI
+327 QSREGKCVLGI

-343 HDYAFVDAGYDED
+343 HDYAFVRAGYDED

-505 SLDGDTKAEITSNDD
+505 SLDGDTEAEITYNDD

-595 SDEEIDEEPMPEDG
+595 SDEETDEEPMPEDG

>member
-92 DDECPFCFTNSGYS
+92 DEECPFCFTNSGYS

-117 QVEATDEDGNNVD
+117 QVEATDEDGNKVD
-130 VEVEVDGKKVSTNES
+130 VEVEVEVDGKKVSNES
-145 MQIKRGKKQVKRF
+145 KPIK
-158 NEGIGA
+158 
-164 SDFDYF
+164 
-170 VHVTDELDDFDELY
+170 
-184 NAMDN
+184 
-189 AGIGNDWDG
+189 
-198 DADSGF
+198 
-204 AFQSVQEARNAVEQL
+204 
-219 KSIGYNAEYHYD
+219 
-231 PHEDDYD
+231 
-238 DMDESYV
+238 
-245 NESIDLS
+245 ESIDLS

-283 IDIIPDD
+283 IDITPDD

-362 NESKSIKESIRI
+362 NES
-374 KRGKKQVKRF
+374 
-384 NEGIGASDFNYF
+384 
-396 VHVTDELDDFDEL
+396 
-409 YDAMDNAGIGNDWD
+409 
-423 GDADSGFAFQS
+423 
-434 AQEARNAVEQLK
+434 
-446 SIGYNAEYHYD
+446 
-457 PHEDDYDDMD
+457 
-467 ESCVNESLENVK
+467 LENVK

-490 ARDEKPT
+490 AHDNEPT

-505 SLDGDTKAEITSNDD
+505 SLDGDTEAEITSNDD

>member
-92 DDECPFCFTNSGYS
+92 DEECPFCFTNSGYS

-117 QVEATDEDGNNVD
+117 QVEATDEDGNKVD
-130 VEVEVDGKKVSTNES
+130 VEVEVEVDGKKVSNKS
-145 MQIKRGKKQVKRF
+145 KPIK
-158 NEGIGA
+158 
-164 SDFDYF
+164 
-170 VHVTDELDDFDELY
+170 
-184 NAMDN
+184 
-189 AGIGNDWDG
+189 
-198 DADSGF
+198 
-204 AFQSVQEARNAVEQL
+204 
-219 KSIGYNAEYHYD
+219 
-231 PHEDDYD
+231 
-238 DMDESYV
+238 
-245 NESIDLS
+245 ESIDLS

-268 VDGKIHRSFGTGDLE
+268 IDGKISRTIGTGDLE
-283 IDIIPDD
+283 ISITPDD

-302 IGFNEVDRVI
+302 IGFNEADRFI
-312 NDGPMQGDSWVVLTK
+312 DYGPMQGDSWVVLTK
-327 QSREGRCLLGI
+327 QSREGKCVLGI

-343 HDYAFVDAGYDED
+343 HDYAFVRAGYDED

-384 NEGIGASDFNYF
+384 NEGTGASDFYYF

-409 YDAMDNAGIGNDWD
+409 YDAMDNAGIGDDWD

-505 SLDGDTKAEITSNDD
+505 SLDGDTEAEITSNDD

>member
-1 MNLSEAFK
+1 MSLSEAFK

-29 KDFRDSDDSDD
+29 KDFRDSDDSDG

-92 DDECPFCFTNSGYS
+92 DEECPFCFTNSGYS
-106 IVGEVAPYSDY
+106 IVGEVVPYSDY
-117 QVEATDEDGNNVD
+117 QVEATDEDGNKVD

-145 MQIKRGKKQVKRF
+145 MRINRGKKQVKRF

-245 NESIDLS
+245 KESIDLS

-268 VDGKIHRSFGTGDLE
+268 VDGKIGRVLGTRDLA
-283 IDIIPDD
+283 IDITPDD

-302 IGFNEVDRVI
+302 IGFNEVDRFI
-312 NDGPMQGDSWVVLTK
+312 DDSPAQDSWVVLTK
-327 QSREGRCLLGI
+327 QSREGKCVLAI
-338 VFNAD
+338 VFNTD
-343 HDYAFVDAGYDED
+343 PDMAFVRAGYDED

-362 NESKSIKESIRI
+362 NES
-374 KRGKKQVKRF
+374 
-384 NEGIGASDFNYF
+384 
-396 VHVTDELDDFDEL
+396 L
-409 YDAMDNAGIGNDWD
+409 
-423 GDADSGFAFQS
+423 
-434 AQEARNAVEQLK
+434 
-446 SIGYNAEYHYD
+446 
-457 PHEDDYDDMD
+457 
-467 ESCVNESLENVK
+467 
-479 LDTGDQEIEIT
+479 
-490 ARDEKPT
+490 
-497 LGKDEMIA
+497 
-505 SLDGDTKAEITSNDD
+505 
-520 EDSETEEKDEKLS
+520 EKDEKLS
-533 LGKRKNESVRGN
+533 LKKRKNESVRGN
-545 KMRKNCSESLDSIKL
+545 RMRKNCSESLDSIKL
-560 DDGNQKIEIKTKE
+560 DDGHQEIEIKTKE

-595 SDEEIDEEPMPEDG
+595 SDEESEVEEPVEDEEIDKEPMPEDG

>member
-92 DDECPFCFTNSGYS
+92 DEECPFCFTNSGYS

-117 QVEATDEDGNNVD
+117 QVEATDEDGNKVD
-130 VEVEVDGKKVSTNES
+130 VEVEVEVDGKKVSNKS
-145 MQIKRGKKQVKRF
+145 KPIK
-158 NEGIGA
+158 
-164 SDFDYF
+164 
-170 VHVTDELDDFDELY
+170 
-184 NAMDN
+184 
-189 AGIGNDWDG
+189 
-198 DADSGF
+198 
-204 AFQSVQEARNAVEQL
+204 
-219 KSIGYNAEYHYD
+219 
-231 PHEDDYD
+231 
-238 DMDESYV
+238 
-245 NESIDLS
+245 ESIDLS

-268 VDGKIHRSFGTGDLE
+268 IDGKISRTIGTGDLE
-283 IDIIPDD
+283 ISITPDD

-302 IGFNEVDRVI
+302 IGFNEADRFI
-312 NDGPMQGDSWVVLTK
+312 DYGPMQGDSWVVLTK
-327 QSREGRCLLGI
+327 QSREGKCVLGI

-343 HDYAFVDAGYDED
+343 HDYAFVRAGYDED

-384 NEGIGASDFNYF
+384 NEGTGGSDFYDF

-409 YDAMDNAGIGNDWD
+409 YDAMDNAGIGDDWD

-505 SLDGDTKAEITSNDD
+505 SLDGDTEAEITSNDD